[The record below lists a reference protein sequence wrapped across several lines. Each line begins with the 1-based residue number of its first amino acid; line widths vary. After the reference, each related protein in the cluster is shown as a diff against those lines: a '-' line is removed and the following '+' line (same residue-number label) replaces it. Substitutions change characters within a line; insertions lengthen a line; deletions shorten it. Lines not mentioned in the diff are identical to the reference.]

1 MDPFGLSWLD
11 IVKSNGHIVP
21 SDMVNPHGHH
31 IVFKGAYKKNPDM
44 RTQLNRSRKI
54 LKIYNIDINDPANLM
69 VANNGKGVHTVPNA
83 EKVADILEKE
93 HLAISDQVKD
103 KIISHSEATGK
114 MKCKLQEAGKDVF
127 GEYR

>member
-1 MDPFGLSWLD
+1 
-11 IVKSNGHIVP
+11 
-21 SDMVNPHGHH
+21 
-31 IVFKGAYKKNPDM
+31 M

-83 EKVADILEKE
+83 EKVAGILEKQQEKE